1 MADVRGCD
9 YDELDVLDTILLV
22 ASKDVADSL
31 LKSGEGDVVSSF
43 VQQSRV
49 DILGKGI
56 RALEGNLFSGF
67 RGECDEVKAEGE
79 LI

>member
-22 ASKDVADSL
+22 ASKDVAYSL

-43 VQQSRV
+43 V
-49 DILGKGI
+49 
-56 RALEGNLFSGF
+56 
-67 RGECDEVKAEGE
+67 
-79 LI
+79 